1 MVESVNSKGQILDGH
16 IFVYPKDEDGLTIND
31 LHSFIARN
39 QQYTANYQENMKMY
53 TGDHDILHQQRRQ
66 FGPDNHLVAN
76 LPHYIVDTYNGF
88 FTGIPPKISLDDDAS
103 NDALQDWNNNN
114 SFQDKLSEISKQTD
128 IYGRSF
134 AFIYQDEDSQTK
146 IAYMDPTEGFMVYD
160 DTVAREPYCFV
171 RYWKDAESGRTCGA
185 IYYADHTDTFDGD
198 QMSDADQANP
208 YQMVPAVEFYGNE
221 ERQGVFDNVKTLI
234 NSLDKVLSQKA
245 NQVEYFDNA
254 YLKILGID
262 LDKDGDGLPDANLL
276 GNQMIY
282 SPDADATNATVDF
295 ISKPDGDTMQ
305 EHIIDRL
312 VALIYQVAMVPNLND
327 EAFSGNSSGVALQY
341 KLLSM
346 RNMASNKERKFT
358 EALRQM
364 YRIVFST
371 DAIVHD
377 VNAWQDLNFQ
387 FKRNLPDNLADE
399 AQTASTLSGIVSKQT
414 QLSILSCV
422 DDPKTEMQRIKD
434 EQADQVKQAIQNQAS
449 AVDAVK
455 GDDDGK
461 QEHGLLEEKAPARDG
476 LDEAEPGQRRQVQS
490 GDR

>member
-1 MVESVNSKGQILDGH
+1 
-16 IFVYPKDEDGLTIND
+16 
-31 LHSFIARN
+31 
-39 QQYTANYQENMKMY
+39 
-53 TGDHDILHQQRRQ
+53 
-66 FGPDNHLVAN
+66 
-76 LPHYIVDTYNGF
+76 
-88 FTGIPPKISLDDDAS
+88 
-103 NDALQDWNNNN
+103 
-114 SFQDKLSEISKQTD
+114 
-128 IYGRSF
+128 
-134 AFIYQDEDSQTK
+134 
-146 IAYMDPTEGFMVYD
+146 
-160 DTVAREPYCFV
+160 
-171 RYWKDAESGRTCGA
+171 
-185 IYYADHTDTFDGD
+185 
-198 QMSDADQANP
+198 
-208 YQMVPAVEFYGNE
+208 MVPAVEFSGNE
-221 ERQGVFDNVKTLI
+221 ERKGVFDNVKTLI

>member
-1 MVESVNSKGQILDGH
+1 MTETVNGKGQILDGH
-16 IFVYPKDEDGLTIND
+16 IFVYPKDEAGLAKED
-31 LHSFIARN
+31 LTSFINRN
-39 QQYTANYQENMKMY
+39 RQYTAEYQQNMDLY
-53 TGDHDILHQQRRQ
+53 IGNHSILHQPPRQ
-66 FGPDNHLVAN
+66 FGPDNRLVAN

-88 FTGIPPKISLDDDAS
+88 FAGIPPKITLD
-103 NDALQDWNNNN
+103 NDSANTELQDWNDNN

-134 AFIYQDEDSQTK
+134 AFVYQDEDSQTK
-146 IAYMDPTEGFMVYD
+146 ITYLNPTECFMVYD
-160 DTVAREPYCFV
+160 DTVSRQPYCFV
-171 RYWKDAESGRTCGA
+171 RYWKDAESSQTVGEV
-185 IYYADHTDTFDGD
+185 YYANRTDSFANATIQEKTGT
-198 QMSDADQANP
+198 NP
-208 YQMVPAVEFYGNE
+208 YGLVPAVEFYGNE

-234 NSLDKVLSQKA
+234 TALNKVLSQKA

-254 YLKILGID
+254 YLKVLGIN

-312 VALIYQVAMVPNLND
+312 VTMIYQISMVPNLND

-341 KLLSM
+341 KLLAM

-377 VNAWQDLNFQ
+377 PNAWQDLNFH

-399 AQTASTLSGIVSKQT
+399 ADTATKLSGIVSKQT

-434 EQADQVKQAIQNQAS
+434 EQAEQVKQAVQNQAS

-455 GDDDGK
+455 GDEDDD
-461 QEHGLLEEKAPARDG
+461 EHSVLEEKTPARDG
-476 LDEAEPGQRRQVQS
+476 LDEAEPGQRRSVQQE
-490 GDR
+490 DR